1 MTTIEELCENLTK
14 IGLARKC
21 QQLGLATSGGKQEM
35 AKRIIDHTTMA
46 TNDEN
51 DGDHQNR
58 EIREAVNAREQNAV
72 LQNDDG
78 VSENDDLH
86 THNDDNDDRED
97 GGARAKCSRNDDDE
111 RYDDDGVGDN
121 DDGGNDDYNDDDDDE
136 DNDDD
141 DDDDALLFQTA
152 IRTSTPAARKERKF
166 HGTSMVYSFRDMEE
180 SIDTF
185 GADEGEDVRLWLKQ
199 LEMISRSARWNNE
212 QMLIMCRKK
221 LTGTARRFVFSLR
234 DASSYSVVKKALI
247 KEFAP
252 FVRAT
257 DVHRALANRKKKPT
271 ETMRDY
277 VYEMQRIA
285 LPIELDE
292 PSLCEYIVDGVTDD
306 EFYRSTLYEANTVQR
321 LKEKLSIFEKATKNT
336 KVAKKN
342 RHDDNADVKK
352 ERQRFEGKCKGE
364 VKRKCFNCGGT
375 THVAS
380 ECPKKNDGPK
390 CFRCNDFGHL
400 SKECPKTQ
408 KTNKK
413 DNDARINVVKAAVNE
428 KLSVSVEL
436 FGRKIKAVV
445 DTGSD
450 ISLMRFDLF
459 EELKS
464 NHIQMHE
471 SNLKV
476 RGYGGGVSSVRGKT
490 TISATIDEESFD
502 IQFYVV
508 PCEAIDSPMLIGMEF
523 LSSVD
528 YSITPEGVTI
538 KKYRTDET
546 VGIETK
552 WIRRIAGYIDENE
565 LLVPT
570 KYRE

>member
-1 MTTIEELCENLTK
+1 
-14 IGLARKC
+14 
-21 QQLGLATSGGKQEM
+21 M

-321 LKEKLSIFEKATKNT
+321 LKEK
-336 KVAKKN
+336 
-342 RHDDNADVKK
+342 
-352 ERQRFEGKCKGE
+352 
-364 VKRKCFNCGGT
+364 
-375 THVAS
+375 
-380 ECPKKNDGPK
+380 
-390 CFRCNDFGHL
+390 
-400 SKECPKTQ
+400 
-408 KTNKK
+408 
-413 DNDARINVVKAAVNE
+413 
-428 KLSVSVEL
+428 
-436 FGRKIKAVV
+436 
-445 DTGSD
+445 
-450 ISLMRFDLF
+450 
-459 EELKS
+459 
-464 NHIQMHE
+464 
-471 SNLKV
+471 
-476 RGYGGGVSSVRGKT
+476 
-490 TISATIDEESFD
+490 
-502 IQFYVV
+502 
-508 PCEAIDSPMLIGMEF
+508 
-523 LSSVD
+523 
-528 YSITPEGVTI
+528 
-538 KKYRTDET
+538 
-546 VGIETK
+546 
-552 WIRRIAGYIDENE
+552 
-565 LLVPT
+565 
-570 KYRE
+570 